1 MNPQQ
6 QHDNQLP
13 RNPGRSASAEPAVG
27 FVLRRAVLFPNV
39 YVWYVLFASLDVIL
53 TWVILHWGGSELN
66 ALADWIIRR
75 HDLLGIVTYKF
86 ALVLFVVL
94 ICEIVGRRNRR
105 RGLKLARWA
114 VILTAFPVVV
124 ALIHLMRAIG
134 DTAP

>member
-1 MNPQQ
+1 MSSEQ
-6 QHDNQLP
+6 QHDNQPP
-13 RNPGRSASAEPAVG
+13 RNSGQSASAEPAVG
-27 FVLRRAVLFPNV
+27 FALRRAVLFPNV
-39 YVWYVLFASLDVIL
+39 YVWYVLFAALDIIL

-94 ICEIVGRRNRR
+94 VCEIVGRRNRR